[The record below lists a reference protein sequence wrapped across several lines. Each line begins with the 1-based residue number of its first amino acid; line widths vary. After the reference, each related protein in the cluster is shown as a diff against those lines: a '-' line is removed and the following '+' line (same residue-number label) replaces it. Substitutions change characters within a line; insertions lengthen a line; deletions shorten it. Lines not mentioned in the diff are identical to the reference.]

1 MAVEPVDTKIMS
13 PMFTAS
19 PDRQPN
25 LEAISPMDFCT
36 NKRTTKKAEKISE
49 KSSKDATIQQ
59 LKNTTINFE
68 NIDYTDQLL
77 ERISSL
83 EKCIQE
89 KDDILGVM
97 KKEKLENHK
106 EILFLKN
113 QNQFV
118 VSHSN
123 NKLVGNDCESS

>member
-25 LEAISPMDFCT
+25 LEAISPMNFCT
-36 NKRTTKKAEKISE
+36 NTKPAAKNSKKASE
-49 KSSKDATIQQ
+49 KSSKDATLKQ
-59 LKNTTINFE
+59 LKNLE
-68 NIDYTDQLL
+68 NVDYTDQLL
-77 ERISSL
+77 KRISSL

-89 KDDILGVM
+89 KDSILGVM

-106 EILFLKN
+106 EIIFLKN

-118 VSHSN
+118 MSQSINPLEDNYDN
-123 NKLVGNDCESS
+123 N